1 VINSQVLNFVSLK
14 ILWAAI
20 ALSVYRIAKNG
31 RFGDRI
37 SVRAIFSAPVHTGP
51 GAHPAFCTKGTGPFH
66 GVKRPE
72 HGVDHPS
79 IISAEAKESVEL
91 HLYSLSVP
99 YALIYG
105 KYLPLF
111 FTFTLPEY
119 FSMTKGSMLDILC
132 ILTVDL
138 QNI

>member
-1 VINSQVLNFVSLK
+1 MGGSGIEFRCGRYFPHPSTPVLEPTQ
-14 ILWAAI
+14 
-20 ALSVYRIAKNG
+20 LSVQKG
-31 RFGDRI
+31 R
-37 SVRAIFSAPVHTGP
+37 
-51 GAHPAFCTKGTGPFH
+51 GPFT